1 MILLSIM
8 SHNQFLAYIG
18 IMIGIGGGKNSQSR
32 CVPGRGGGVIVGGKE
47 VREGMNRGRNR
58 KTDKGRK
65 GGRKED
71 QEGER
76 RMKTI
81 ARL

>member
-1 MILLSIM
+1 MVGKILSPDVSLE
-8 SHNQFLAYIG
+8 
-18 IMIGIGGGKNSQSR
+18 
-32 CVPGRGGGVIVGGKE
+32 GGGVIVGGKE

>member
-1 MILLSIM
+1 MVGKILSPDVSLE
-8 SHNQFLAYIG
+8 G
-18 IMIGIGGGKNSQSR
+18 
-32 CVPGRGGGVIVGGKE
+32 GGGVIVVEGKE